1 MWNLLKFFRKDK
13 QEKNKENKDMGK
25 LYDISI
31 HELDSNGNPIEYT
44 ETGVHADSREEL
56 IKIYKACD
64 QKITI
69 LREYS
74 DPDSSNAIIMRP
86 ETSASN
92 NSNVSQINIQPP
104 QPTQS
109 TPLPF
114 IQNNPVAH
122 QNKVKINEPPRYF
135 NIGGVECKMENG
147 KIYQKQ
153 WMRILGTE
161 VGNYRLISDSN
172 NREISMNGKHL
183 EVLKW
188 VLIEDES
195 DSNSQ
200 ENNTLICG

>member
-1 MWNLLKFFRKDK
+1 MWNLLKFFKK
-13 QEKNKENKDMGK
+13 NKKEKNKENKDMGK

-74 DPDSSNAIIMRP
+74 DPDSSDAIIMKS
-86 ETSASN
+86 ESSVSN
-92 NSNVSQINIQPP
+92 NSNCSQINIQPP
-104 QPTQS
+104 QPTQP

-114 IQNNPVAH
+114 IQDNSIH
-122 QNKVKINEPPRYF
+122 QNKAKINEPPRYF
-135 NIGGVECKMENG
+135 NIAGVECKMENG

-153 WMRILGTE
+153 WMRIIGTE
-161 VGNYRLISDSN
+161 AGNYRLISDSN

-188 VLIEDES
+188 VSIEDENNP
-195 DSNSQ
+195 DSLS
-200 ENNTLICG
+200 NNTLICG

>member
-1 MWNLLKFFRKDK
+1 MWNLLKFFKTNK
-13 QEKNKENKDMGK
+13 KEKNKENKDMGK

-69 LREYS
+69 LREYN
-74 DPDSSNAIIMRP
+74 DPDSSNAIIMKS
-86 ETSASN
+86 ESSGSN
-92 NSNVSQINIQPP
+92 NSNCSQINIQPP
-104 QPTQS
+104 QPTQP
-109 TPLPF
+109 TLPLY
-114 IQNNPVAH
+114 IQDTTIY
-122 QNKVKINEPPRYF
+122 QNKAKINEPPRYF

-153 WMRILGTE
+153 WMRILGAE
-161 VGNYRLISDSN
+161 AGNYRLISDSN

-188 VLIEDES
+188 VLIEDEN

>member
-1 MWNLLKFFRKDK
+1 MWNLLKFFKK
-13 QEKNKENKDMGK
+13 NKKEKNKENKDMGK
-25 LYDISI
+25 LYDIAI

-69 LREYS
+69 LREYN
-74 DPDSSNAIIMRP
+74 DPDSSNAIIMKS

-92 NSNVSQINIQPP
+92 NSNCSQINIQPP
-104 QPTQS
+104 QPPQPTL
-109 TPLPF
+109 LPF
-114 IQNNPVAH
+114 IQNNVDH
-122 QNKVKINEPPRYF
+122 QNKAKNNEPPRYF
-135 NIGGVECKMENG
+135 NICGVECKMENG

-153 WMRILGTE
+153 WMRIVGTE
-161 VGNYRLISDSN
+161 AGNYRLISDSN

>member
-1 MWNLLKFFRKDK
+1 MKKIIDFFKRNKKDK
-13 QEKNKENKDMGK
+13 KKMGK

-74 DPDSSNAIIMRP
+74 DPDSSNAIFMRP

-92 NSNVSQINIQPP
+92 NSNCSQINIQPP
-104 QPTQS
+104 QSTQHTS
-109 TPLPF
+109 LPF
-114 IQNNPVAH
+114 IQDNLYH
-122 QNKVKINEPPRYF
+122 QNKAKINEPPRYF

-161 VGNYRLISDSN
+161 AGNYRLISDSN
-172 NREISMNGKHL
+172 NREVSMNGKHL

-188 VLIEDES
+188 VLIEDE
-195 DSNSQ
+195 N
-200 ENNTLICG
+200 ENNLATSNNLICG

>member
-1 MWNLLKFFRKDK
+1 MKKIIDFFKRNKKDK
-13 QEKNKENKDMGK
+13 KKMGK

-64 QKITI
+64 QRITI
-69 LREYS
+69 LREYN
-74 DPDSSNAIIMRP
+74 DPDSSNAIIMKS
-86 ETSASN
+86 ESSVSN
-92 NSNVSQINIQPP
+92 NSNCSQINIQPP
-104 QPTQS
+104 QHTQPT
-109 TPLPF
+109 TLPLV
-114 IQNNPVAH
+114 IQDTNIY
-122 QNKVKINEPPRYF
+122 QNKAKINEPPRYF

-153 WMRILGTE
+153 WMRIGGTE
-161 VGNYRLISDSN
+161 AGNYRLISDSN

-195 DSNSQ
+195 
-200 ENNTLICG
+200 ENNLATSDNLICG

>member
-1 MWNLLKFFRKDK
+1 MWNLLKFFNTNKK
-13 QEKNKENKDMGK
+13 EKNKENTDMGK

-74 DPDSSNAIIMRP
+74 DPDSSNAIIMKT
-86 ETSASN
+86 ESSISN
-92 NSNVSQINIQPP
+92 NSNCLQIDIQPP
-104 QPTQS
+104 QPTQP

-114 IQNNPVAH
+114 IQDNLYH

-153 WMRILGTE
+153 WMRISGTE
-161 VGNYRLISDSN
+161 AGNYRLISDSN

-188 VLIEDES
+188 VLIEDE
-195 DSNSQ
+195 N
-200 ENNTLICG
+200 ENNLATSENLICG